1 MESSFASHSESF
13 LASRRALKSIYSLY
27 SGNDE
32 AISCSSQLNMFPRM
46 GLTLTLSFFWRSATA
61 IQ

>member
-1 MESSFASHSESF
+1 MESSFTSHSESF

-46 GLTLTLSFFWRSATA
+46 GLTLTLSFF
-61 IQ
+61 